1 MQPNRNEV
9 LFHVNFITN
18 EVILNSVL
26 DLFVKNFNYDD
37 IDKLTDT
44 ISNAYDSLK
53 IPTIVHIIESIDKL
67 YRDSKD
73 RKKLYTIHDYR
84 YRTLITTSGTITF
97 RTTYYK
103 RKKNDGILNSYYC
116 YILDILNVSSKSRLP
131 TKLTLSF

>member
-67 YRDSKD
+67 YRD
-73 RKKLYTIHDYR
+73 
-84 YRTLITTSGTITF
+84 LI
-97 RTTYYK
+97 
-103 RKKNDGILNSYYC
+103 D
-116 YILDILNVSSKSRLP
+116 
-131 TKLTLSF
+131 